1 MDYKETKFIEEKDI
15 KVLKNLGVE
24 YENDIKVFLLEIRN
38 YFNSIWQ
45 EKHYIN
51 NNIKSID
58 ELNEKHLSEYPSTT
72 GYYILESSFTGNCP
86 TEILSVKSKIILGY
100 LYNINLH

>member
-45 EKHYIN
+45 
-51 NNIKSID
+51 
-58 ELNEKHLSEYPSTT
+58 
-72 GYYILESSFTGNCP
+72 
-86 TEILSVKSKIILGY
+86 
-100 LYNINLH
+100 